1 MSSLYPILYNLKID
15 MYSLNKSAVISV
27 NKYKTSIDDFSYNSK
42 VYKNEFINGLK
53 ANYDLNDELE
63 NKDKLINKIEVIEY
77 TIYEANKKDSYTKKR
92 VDDRVIHTVLKVRI
106 TPIILKSFL
115 EDIFVFTIHEDVV
128 LNSMKTSL

>member
-1 MSSLYPILYNLKID
+1 MNKNSNENGEIITISLIFVGIIVAIGMFVLAIFMSHINTILYNLKID

-63 NKDKLINKIEVIEY
+63 NKDKLISGAI
-77 TIYEANKKDSYTKKR
+77 
-92 VDDRVIHTVLKVRI
+92 
-106 TPIILKSFL
+106 
-115 EDIFVFTIHEDVV
+115 
-128 LNSMKTSL
+128 